1 MLNCSAIVGRLVS
14 DPELKSTSNGTAV
27 CSFTVAVDRNYD
39 RTQADFIDCVAWRQQ
54 AEFVSK
60 HFFKGPW
67 IAVNGSIQTRNF
79 EDKSGNKR
87 KSTEIVADEVNFC
100 GDRPKEAP
108 VDDDPFGDIL

>member
-39 RTQADFIDCVAWRQQ
+39 RQQADFIDCVAWRQT
-54 AEFVSK
+54 AEFISK
-60 HFFKGPW
+60 HFHKGSW
-67 IAVNGSIQTRNF
+67 IAVNCSIQTRSY

-87 KSTEIVADEVNFC
+87 KATELVADEVNFC
-100 GDRPKEAP
+100 GEKT
-108 VDDDPFGDIL
+108 VDDSPYGDIL